1 MNKYDYDSIRLI
13 GLIGK
18 AGSGKDTF
26 AKELGWESV
35 AYADALKQFCI
46 DYLGCTHDDIY
57 TQEGKMRDN
66 PEWGMTNREILQRVG
81 TEAMRCGFHKDVWVK
96 ILKRRV
102 QKLLDEGKKVVV
114 TDCRFENE
122 CQMVEDLGGI
132 LIEITRDGEQGNLTA
147 SEKQHPSEQTIDR
160 RFVTFTVE
168 NNGTVEEMMLDF
180 TKKFADFSEKILP
193 IQNSLEKG
201 CEKGLVKDGLAS
213 KILLESGKYLAS
225 VPDNIFAVEGGV
237 TFKWQV
243 KMSPEK
249 IFLYFTDNEIIMNSV
264 RAEGEGDY
272 FGKLEYGDA
281 EAWKEANHEIQ
292 VCLAL
297 HKGGN
302 LK

>member
-1 MNKYDYDSIRLI
+1 MNKYDYDNIRLI

-35 AYADALKQFCI
+35 AYADALKRFCI

-132 LIEITRDGEQGNLTA
+132 LIEITRDEEQGNLTA
-147 SEKQHPSEQTIDR
+147 SEKQHPSEQSIDR

-168 NNGTVEEMMLDF
+168 NNGTIEEMMLDF
-180 TKKFADFSEKILP
+180 AKKFAEFSERILP

-201 CEKGLVKDGLAS
+201 CQKGLVKDGLAS
-213 KILLESGKYLAS
+213 KILLESGKYLTS
-225 VPDNIFAVEGGV
+225 VPDNIFAVEDGV

-249 IFLYFTDNEIIMNSV
+249 IFLYFTDDDVTMNIV
-264 RAEGEGDY
+264 RDDGEGDF
-272 FGKLEYGDA
+272 FGKLKYGDA